1 MSDDEPMEMSDY
13 SQDNDSDYS
22 LDYEYPGPRFP
33 NRRTNEDD
41 DASELSDS
49 DSSSIEAP
57 RFDMWDDDPFNDY
70 TWHSN
75 DMQLTKFI
83 KRKQKQL
90 KAQSI
95 NNNKLSFWTKKKG
108 WPKQLPFSCSSTN
121 HDQSANAIC
130 LVESDY
136 GLSEQIYA
144 VYRDRIVE
152 CGHPG
157 NVTRKKADRSSKITS
172 TTWIESNDHQPST
185 TTKTQSDK
193 FVDTHLSVSLPK
205 TIIPSDLCHSGA
217 STNFISQF
225 QPYTKFIKRRDFPGI
240 LPESAYL
247 SLGFDPQCL
256 AHKYGYM
263 AIGGVEGEFELYCCM
278 DPQNPVKIWGTK
290 FKGTDNVMLM
300 TNAIQIVRWQNS
312 KNQYKHMLIGCMNKA
327 GLLLY
332 NLPPHSQ
339 CKDIRHQSKEDR
351 KDAVPLFSHVRSFE
365 GVPINDAKLS
375 PLGTKIVCVGDE
387 GVIFMIDVYHCTETD
402 QIGFSTPH
410 RIVIPP
416 CLLGEAQTQPYFSQ
430 YVAWSASSQYFAHTS
445 DSHNVVFVWRASTR
459 EIIYSIDTA
468 GYTYAISFHPY
479 LDNIIVFTNRYGY
492 FHTVDLSDATDAN
505 NHRYSIL
512 DYDRQNLYYGHECLE
527 TCIVSPGDEK
537 QHAVFHTRHLK
548 IRHEIT
554 MVSFRGEV
562 DKKLRILAKINGIQW
577 TREGTYLYLATKKRV
592 LAFQFIMS
600 AEKTATLLDIT
611 DGSHCQN
618 ISIQE

>member
-1 MSDDEPMEMSDY
+1 
-13 SQDNDSDYS
+13 
-22 LDYEYPGPRFP
+22 
-33 NRRTNEDD
+33 
-41 DASELSDS
+41 
-49 DSSSIEAP
+49 
-57 RFDMWDDDPFNDY
+57 MWDDDPFNDY

-83 KRKQKQL
+83 KRKQRRL
-90 KAQSI
+90 KAESI
-95 NNNKLSFWTKKKG
+95 NNNRPSFWSKNKG
-108 WPKQLPFSCSSTN
+108 WPKQMPFSCSSTN

-157 NVTRKKADRSSKITS
+157 NVTRKKTDRASKITS

-205 TIIPSDLCHSGA
+205 TIIPSDVCHSGA
-217 STNFISQF
+217 STNFISKF

-300 TNAIQIVRWQNS
+300 TNAIQIVRWKNS
-312 KNQYKHMLIGCMNKA
+312 KDQYKHMLIGCMNKA

-339 CKDIRHQSKEDR
+339 CKDIRQQSRQDR

-375 PLGTKIVCVGDE
+375 PLGTKIACVGDDS
-387 GVIFMIDVYHCTETD
+387 VIFMIDVYHCTETD

-416 CLLGEAQTQPYFSQ
+416 CLLGNQQTQPYFSQ
-430 YVAWSASSQYFAHTS
+430 YLAWSPSSEYFAHTS
-445 DSHNVVFVWRASTR
+445 DSHNVVLVWKASTR
-459 EIIYSIDTA
+459 EIIYAIDTA

-479 LDNIIVFTNRYGY
+479 FDHIFVFTNRYGY
-492 FHTVDLSDATDAN
+492 FHTVDLSDAVDADGI
-505 NHRYSIL
+505 RYNVL
-512 DYDRQNLYYGHECLE
+512 DFACKNLYYGHECFE
-527 TCIVSPGDEK
+527 SCIVSPENEK

-562 DKKLRILAKINGIQW
+562 DTKLRILAKINGIQW
-577 TREGTYLYLATKKRV
+577 TSQGNYLYLATKKRV
-592 LAFQFIMS
+592 LAFQFLMS
-600 AEKTATLLDIT
+600 AKKAPTLLDIT
-611 DGSHCQN
+611 GKHIKRLLESDRLWTGKKRKLTDPTLARWKSLPEHIHSRVVGDAHHLASHW
-618 ISIQE
+618 